1 MGLGT
6 LGGILKEFLKQLPMN
21 ILEELLGTE
30 SSEIRGVSPKGMY
43 GETSEGI
50 FGATHGSL
58 ENSREYSWSNT

>member
-30 SSEIRGVSPKGMY
+30 SFEILGGSSKRIY
-43 GETSEGI
+43 GRTSEKK
-50 FGATHGSL
+50 L
-58 ENSREYSWSNT
+58 EERPG